1 MGSVPGLG
9 LGRGPGSGS
18 GQAVLDRAAVRQYQ
32 DRLAQVREQADRLES
47 AGDFAGAARA
57 RGEQDWLLKELGAS
71 TGLAGRRR
79 TFADGAERARIAVG
93 RSIRRALSSIE
104 AADAVIGAH
113 LRTAIHTGA
122 KCWYRPV

>member
-1 MGSVPGLG
+1 M
-9 LGRGPGSGS
+9 
-18 GQAVLDRAAVRQYQ
+18 LDRAAVRQYQ

-71 TGLAGRRR
+71 TGLAGRCRP
-79 TFADGAERARIAVG
+79 FADGSERARIAVG